1 MAKYKFALV
10 GAGSR
15 SFGPGTIKDLLLS
28 RPLAEHELEIVLMD
42 RVRKHLGENEAYA
55 RWAIRKLG
63 RKAKVRTTTD
73 LNSALDGASAVVSA
87 IEVDRYLY
95 WAQDF
100 HVPRRYGFRQVYG
113 ENGGP
118 GGIFHALRNMG
129 PTVAIARAMEKKC
142 PGAPL
147 LNYTNPE
154 PKLCEAVCRLTGTK
168 IVGLCDGVFMGGGF
182 LSEVLGKP
190 VEDLD
195 LAACGLNHITW
206 FQKIRDRRTGEDLYP
221 RLKEIVNATDPLAD
235 WHELALPRI
244 LLIRFGLW
252 PAPAPNHY
260 GEYLGW
266 AHDFVAYQ
274 AQYYYDPMEGQPW
287 ETGKIPE
294 FVYSLSY
301 TDLKRPMGGKKAK
314 AAKGEPERKK
324 RALVREKHTLA
335 AAVIEGLVCGET
347 IEMPG
352 VNVPNCGAI
361 PNLADDTVVEVP
373 ATVDA
378 SGVHPHRMEP
388 LPEGIAAILRLT
400 ASIHVLLVEAFA
412 EKSKNKLVQ
421 ALLLDPTCPSYRAA
435 AELAD
440 EMLRLQRGLLPPL
453 K

>member
-1 MAKYKFALV
+1 MAGLKITLV

-28 RPLAEHELEIVLMD
+28 KPLAKHELEIVLMD
-42 RVRKHLGENEAYA
+42 KVREHLADNEAYA
-55 RWAIRKLG
+55 KWAIGKTG
-63 RKAKVRTTTD
+63 RKAKVSTTTD
-73 LNSALDGASAVVSA
+73 LDAALDGAAAAVSA
-87 IEVDRYLY
+87 IEVNRYLY

-129 PTVAIARAMEKKC
+129 PTVEIARAMEKRC
-142 PGAPL
+142 PKAPL

-154 PKLCEAVCRLTGTK
+154 PRVCEAVSRLTATK
-168 IVGLCDGVFMGGGF
+168 VYGLCDGVFMGAGF
-182 LSEVLGKP
+182 LSGVLGKP
-190 VEDLD
+190 EADLD

-206 FQKIRDRRTGEDLYP
+206 FQKIRDRKTGEDLYP
-221 RLKEIVNATDPLAD
+221 RLREIVNATDPLAD

-244 LLIRFGLW
+244 LLNRFGLW

-266 AHDFVAYQ
+266 AHDFVAHQ
-274 AQYYYDPMEGQPW
+274 VQYYYDPMDGQPW
-287 ETGKIPE
+287 DTGKIPE

-301 TDLKRPMGGKKAK
+301 TDLKRPLGGAKGK
-314 AAKGEPERKK
+314 AASGEPERTTKE
-324 RALVREKHTLA
+324 LEPSEHTLA
-335 AAVIEGLVCGET
+335 TAMIEGLICGEK

-352 VNVPNCGAI
+352 VNVPNRGAI

-373 ATVDA
+373 ATVDE

-388 LPEGIAAILRLT
+388 LPEGIAAILRLQ
-400 ASIHVLLVEAFA
+400 ASIHKLLVEAYA
-412 EKSKNKLVQ
+412 ENSKNKLVQ

-435 AELAD
+435 VELAD
-440 EMLRLQRGLLPPL
+440 EMLGLQRDLLPAL
-453 K
+453 R